1 MQSES
6 NIKLVSA
13 ILDAPAPHLV
23 GNGFRVNNFFP
34 SGYNLQTSPFFL
46 LDFNAKT
53 EFAGANIPRGVSPH
67 PHRGFET
74 VTIVY
79 HGAIAHY
86 DSAGNSGVIRSG
98 DVQWMTAGRGVLH
111 KEFYEQEFNQTGGTF
126 QMVHLWV
133 NLPAK
138 DKMSPPRYQCIK
150 ADTIKKHTL
159 PGQAGTVEIIAGEY
173 AGIKGNACTFTAL
186 NVFNVHLAANGTTIF
201 NFPANFNTSFLVV
214 EGAITINEQHQA
226 NEGQLVYFENSG
238 EEINIKAQKGSII
251 LMLSGEP
258 IDEPVAHYGPF
269 VMNTENEVKQAL
281 NDYNQGMFGYLEE

>member
-1 MQSES
+1 MHSES
-6 NIKLVSA
+6 NIKPVSA
-13 ILDAPAPHLV
+13 VLDSPAPHLV

-34 SGYNLQTSPFFL
+34 SGYKLKMSPFFL

-53 EFAGANIPRGVSPH
+53 EFAGADIPRGVNPH

-74 VTIVY
+74 VTIAY

-86 DSAGNSGVIRSG
+86 DSAGNSGVIHSG

-126 QMVHLWV
+126 QMVHFWV

-138 DKMSPPRYQCIK
+138 DKMSAPRYQCIK
-150 ADTIKKHTL
+150 ADTIKNYIL
-159 PGQAGTVEIIAGEY
+159 PGQTGTVEIIAGEY
-173 AGIKGNACTFTAL
+173 AGIKGNACTFTPL
-186 NVFNVHLAANGTTIF
+186 NVYNVHLNANSTAIF
-201 NFPANFNTSFLVV
+201 SFPANFNTAFLVV
-214 EGAITINEQHQA
+214 DGAIIVNDQQHA
-226 NEGQLVYFENSG
+226 KEGQLVYFENNG
-238 EEINIKAQKGSII
+238 EEITVKAQRDSII

-269 VMNTENEVKQAL
+269 VMNTEAEVRQAL